1 MRRSR
6 TALYW
11 EPKAALMQ
19 MLFWRNNIED
29 GNCPSPGL
37 FAAQEL
43 EYPGLSLLSYLKSTE
58 KYLVFEHR
66 SGSNP
71 SSTHRVSSLR

>member
-1 MRRSR
+1 MEWVRLLLNFNFGSNFSIFASR
-6 TALYW
+6 HSKFRLSAATAVALYW

-37 FAAQEL
+37 FAAPEL
-43 EYPGLSLLSYLKSTE
+43 NYPGL
-58 KYLVFEHR
+58 
-66 SGSNP
+66 
-71 SSTHRVSSLR
+71 